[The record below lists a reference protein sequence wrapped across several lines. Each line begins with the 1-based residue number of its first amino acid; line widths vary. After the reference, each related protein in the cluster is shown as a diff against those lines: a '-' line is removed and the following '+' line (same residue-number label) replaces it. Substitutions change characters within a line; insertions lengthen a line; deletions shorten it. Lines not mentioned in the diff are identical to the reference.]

1 MFASEEPT
9 HFGVDCFGSHAMAGA
24 LTPADILELQDEDSH
39 NPDEIRRK
47 LGFTGNLEDVQVS
60 KDAYHAFVKL
70 HIKQGPELE

>member
-1 MFASEEPT
+1 
-9 HFGVDCFGSHAMAGA
+9 MAGD

-60 KDAYHAFVKL
+60 KDAYHAFVEL
-70 HIKQGPELE
+70 HIEQGPVLSKNKYPSALSPPFLGLQLCI